1 MTHEEK
7 DKLLAEQAAEKEA
20 LLQKIAEMEAMKAE
34 AEAKAA
40 EAETKAAAAGEK
52 EAEAVAALEAMRKA
66 AEEQAQANAKTET
79 AHKTET
85 APKTH
90 PEKVEIE
97 LYKDENIKDDVQV
110 FVNGRQYIIQRG
122 IRVTVPWEVYVVLQ
136 NQQRMKKHIIAYNE
150 KHEQK

>member
-20 LLQKIAEMEAMKAE
+20 LLQKLAEM
-34 AEAKAA
+34 EAKAA
-40 EAETKAAAAGEK
+40 EAETKAAVAGEK
-52 EAEAVAALEAMRKA
+52 EAEAVAALEAMQKKA
-66 AEEQAQANAKTET
+66 AAEKTAAGAKI
-79 AHKTET
+79 AA

-97 LYKDENIKDDVQV
+97 LYKDENIKDDEQV

-122 IRVTVPWEVYVVLQ
+122 VRVEVPWEVYVVLQ
-136 NQQRMKKHIIAYNE
+136 NKQRMKKHIIAYNE
-150 KHEQK
+150 KYEQK

>member
-52 EAEAVAALEAMRKA
+52 EAEAIAALEAMRKA
-66 AEEQAQANAKTET
+66 AEEQTQANA
-79 AHKTET
+79 KTET

-122 IRVTVPWEVYVVLQ
+122 IRVAVPWEVYVVLQ

>member
-7 DKLLAEQAAEKEA
+7 DKLLAVQAAEKEA
-20 LLQKIAEMEAMKAE
+20 LLQKLAEMEALKAE

-40 EAETKAAAAGEK
+40 EAEAKAAVAGEK
-52 EAEAVAALEAMRKA
+52 ETEAVAALEAMRVN
-66 AEEQAQANAKTET
+66 AEKQAMANAKN
-79 AHKTET
+79 ET

-122 IRVTVPWEVYVVLQ
+122 VRVEVPWEVYVVLQ

>member
-7 DKLLAEQAAEKEA
+7 DKMLAEQAAEKEA
-20 LLQKIAEMEAMKAE
+20 LLQKLAEMEAMKAE

-40 EAETKAAAAGEK
+40 EAETKAAVAGEK
-52 EAEAVAALEAMRKA
+52 EAEAVAALEAMQKA
-66 AEEQAQANAKTET
+66 AEEQAQANAKIK
-79 AHKTET
+79 A
-85 APKTH
+85 ASKTH

-122 IRVTVPWEVYVVLQ
+122 VRVDVPWEVYVVLQ